1 MLLKIVTDEEL
12 LTSQI
17 VKTILLIVLSAGIA
31 YNLFRIFR
39 SDQRL
44 RLIINSTI
52 LLFLS
57 CSFFIVFREY
67 REESE
72 LLKNPKYT
80 TGITISYCSAFA
92 RGEGIEFEYDVNG
105 VKYRNCNTFHPI
117 SKDSIIVPGGKYLVR
132 YSKLYPAKGRMDF
145 KREAQ

>member
-17 VKTILLIVLSAGIA
+17 VKTILLVLLSAGII
-31 YNLFRIFR
+31 YNLYRVFR
-39 SDQRL
+39 SEQRI
-44 RLIINSTI
+44 RLIINSAI
-52 LLFLS
+52 LLLLS
-57 CSFFIVFREY
+57 FSILIVFREY
-67 REESE
+67 REEGE
-72 LLKNPKYT
+72 LLKNSEYT
-80 TGITISYCSAFA
+80 SGLTIGFCSAFA